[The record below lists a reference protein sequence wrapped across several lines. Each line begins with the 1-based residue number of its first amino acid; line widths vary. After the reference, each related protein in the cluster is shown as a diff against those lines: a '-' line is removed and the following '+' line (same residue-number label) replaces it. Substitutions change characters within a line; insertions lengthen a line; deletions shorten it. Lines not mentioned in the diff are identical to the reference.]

1 MLYINKC
8 SQESCGKYYTG
19 EAGRYLSERKKD
31 HGGADNKLNILK
43 HSTEKQQVE
52 IKQKNFKI

>member
-8 SQESCGKYYTG
+8 SQEYCGKYYTG

-31 HGGADNKLNILK
+31 HGGGDNKLNILK
-43 HSTEKQQVE
+43 HSTEKQEVE